1 MNLHHTV
8 LRTEAVGALNIKG
21 QGTYI
26 DATLGSGGHSAEIIS
41 HLGRS
46 NTFLGLDADQTAI
59 DAFIKKG
66 IPKPEATIVLE
77 CANFKDIA
85 TVVKKHELTN
95 VLGILADLG
104 WRMEQFAHGGKGF
117 SFQVNEPLYMTYG
130 NPSDYAFT
138 AHDVVNDWK
147 EEDIANVIYA
157 YGEERQSRKI
167 AKAIVEARAKTPIIS
182 SGQLA
187 EIISQVIRKNPRVRI
202 HPATKTFQ
210 ALRIVVNDELGVVE
224 TFIDEAFSL
233 LESQG
238 RLAIITF
245 HSLEDRVV
253 KHRFRSLKNDGQALL
268 VTKKPITASAV
279 ELKDNPRARSAK
291 LRILEKI

>member
-8 LRTEAVGALNIKG
+8 LRTEAVGALNI
-21 QGTYI
+21 QRSGTYI
-26 DATLGSGGHSAEIIS
+26 DATVGSGGHSAEIIS
-41 HLGRS
+41 QLGS
-46 NTFLGLDADQTAI
+46 DNSFLGIDADQTAL
-59 DAFIKKG
+59 DTFLKKG
-66 IPKPEATIVLE
+66 VPKSEAHIYLE
-77 CANFKDIA
+77 CANFKDVA
-85 TVVKKHELTN
+85 TVVTKHKLKN
-95 VLGILADLG
+95 IQGILADLG
-104 WRMEQFAHGGKGF
+104 WRMEQFAEGGKGF

-167 AKAIVEARAKTPIIS
+167 AKAIVEAREEAPIVS

-187 EIISQVIRKNPRVRI
+187 EVISRVIKKNPRVRI

-210 ALRIVVNDELGVVE
+210 ALRIVVNDELEVVE
-224 TFIDEAFSL
+224 KFIDAAFSI
-233 LESQG
+233 LEPQG
-238 RLAIITF
+238 RLAVITF

-253 KHRFRSLKNDGQALL
+253 KHRFRSLKDDGQAVL
-268 VTKKPITASAV
+268 VTKKPVTASAE
-279 ELKDNPRARSAK
+279 ELQDNPRARSAK
-291 LRILEKI
+291 LRIVEKI

>member
-21 QGTYI
+21 QGAYI
-26 DATLGSGGHSAEIIS
+26 DATLGSGGHSSEIIS
-41 HLGRS
+41 KLGSS
-46 NTFLGLDADQTAI
+46 NCFLGLDADQTAL

-66 IPKPEATIVLE
+66 VPKSEAQIYLE
-77 CANFKDIA
+77 CANFKDIRA
-85 TVVKKHELTN
+85 VVEKHELN
-95 VLGILADLG
+95 NIQGILADLG
-104 WRMEQFAHGGKGF
+104 WRMEQFAEGGKGF
-117 SFQVNEPLYMTYG
+117 SFQVSEPLHMTYG
-130 NPSDYAFT
+130 HPSDYPFT

-167 AKAIVEARAKTPIIS
+167 AKAIVEARVEAPIVS

-187 EIISQVIRKNPRVRI
+187 EIIAKAIKKNPKVRI

-210 ALRIVVNDELGVVE
+210 ALRIVVNDELDVVE

-233 LESQG
+233 LKPQG

-253 KHRFRSLKNDGQALL
+253 KHRFRSLKDDGQALL
-268 VTKKPITASAV
+268 VNKKPITASTE
-279 ELKDNPRARSAK
+279 ELADNPRARSAK
-291 LRILEKI
+291 LRIIEKI